1 MHTDTN
7 ATPILPQLSGDLNH
21 ISASTNGH
29 NGANG
34 HLDTATLKAKM
45 SIDEPQPQ
53 WTFQPLTLD
62 DLLNLPPKE
71 WIVEQIIGKGDL
83 AMIYGPPGS
92 GKTFILIDF
101 IFSACLK
108 RTWANRFAIAKPL
121 VIAYCAGEG
130 VSGLPGRFQAAQK
143 FYDSHLPNFHF
154 FRTVPSL
161 FYGDTETAHV
171 DSIEKFILEWK
182 ERQKTGQAKPLD
194 VLIIDTLHSASTG
207 ADENSAKD
215 MGRVL
220 QLAKIAT
227 TELGCAVILVHHANK
242 AGTGER
248 GSSSLRGAMDTM
260 IEISPVAGKFSME
273 CAKLKDGDKW
283 KPQTF
288 SLVEV
293 EGTDSVRVWWDET
306 TDNIASSKGKKQ
318 ELDRD
323 TIVDLLRSNKTR
335 FSAKSIGEAIG
346 MSESTQIYKLL
357 SELVNEKRINRELMH
372 PQKPESNRNP
382 WVYFIH

>member
-21 ISASTNGH
+21 ISAST

-121 VIAYCAGEG
+121 VIAYASLTLAG
-130 VSGLPGRFQAAQK
+130 V
-143 FYDSHLPNFHF
+143 
-154 FRTVPSL
+154 
-161 FYGDTETAHV
+161 
-171 DSIEKFILEWK
+171 
-182 ERQKTGQAKPLD
+182 
-194 VLIIDTLHSASTG
+194 
-207 ADENSAKD
+207 
-215 MGRVL
+215 
-220 QLAKIAT
+220 
-227 TELGCAVILVHHANK
+227 
-242 AGTGER
+242 
-248 GSSSLRGAMDTM
+248 
-260 IEISPVAGKFSME
+260 
-273 CAKLKDGDKW
+273 
-283 KPQTF
+283 
-288 SLVEV
+288 
-293 EGTDSVRVWWDET
+293 
-306 TDNIASSKGKKQ
+306 
-318 ELDRD
+318 
-323 TIVDLLRSNKTR
+323 
-335 FSAKSIGEAIG
+335 
-346 MSESTQIYKLL
+346 
-357 SELVNEKRINRELMH
+357 
-372 PQKPESNRNP
+372 
-382 WVYFIH
+382 